1 MEKDELIKAESVN
14 RDLILQLQEYMNE
27 NYQLTQQKI
36 SLEQNNSTYIT
47 EVQYFSVN
55 ALKQKLLYI
64 SFVNIFHI

>member
-27 NYQLTQQKI
+27 NYQLGQQKI

-47 EVQYFSVN
+47 EV
-55 ALKQKLLYI
+55 
-64 SFVNIFHI
+64 